1 MRVDLGLHEHLVVL
15 LPEGLEVGVLLD
27 DQVNDVQSRQDLSEV
42 IEDLVIDHFLEGVGV
57 HFVLSIEQTVHL
69 VHDVLGKINDPPDG
83 VKEVVE
89 DLQSSADLEF
99 LVARCVSVLVFED
112 EA

>member
-1 MRVDLGLHEHLVVL
+1 MGLHEHLVVL

-27 DQVNDVQSRQDLSEV
+27 DQVNDVKGCEDFSEV
-42 IEDLVIDHFLEGVGV
+42 IEDLVVDHFLEGVGV
-57 HFVLSIEQTVHL
+57 HFVFSIEQTVHL
-69 VHDVLGKINDPPDG
+69 VHDVLGKINNPPDS

-89 DLQSSADLEF
+89 DLESSTDLEL
-99 LVARCVSVLVFED
+99 LVAGCVSVLIFKD